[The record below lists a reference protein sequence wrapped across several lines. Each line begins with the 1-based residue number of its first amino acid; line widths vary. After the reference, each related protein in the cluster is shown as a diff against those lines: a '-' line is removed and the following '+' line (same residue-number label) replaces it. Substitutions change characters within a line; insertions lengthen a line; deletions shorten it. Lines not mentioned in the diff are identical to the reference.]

1 MDHLWGEGLQRYGM
15 EKTKRKSPTEMPL
28 PFQLDGE
35 PAREMLTGFAGAP
48 LLIQAFRSL
57 GGPAAVSEHVQVK
70 QRDRG
75 YDEATL
81 VESFLLLNAMGGEC
95 LDDFER
101 LRADEGLAELI
112 GHGIPSPE
120 AARKFLYE
128 FHDEQKMEAAE
139 QQRQAG
145 QAAVIPQES
154 APLEGLSEVN
164 KALIGEIGERC
175 RNQKIA
181 TVDLDATII
190 ESHKRE
196 ALRTYE
202 GERGYQPM
210 LAVWAETELILAD
223 EFRDGNVPPMY
234 APLTI
239 AQRAFAALP
248 ATANE
253 FYFRGDS
260 ACYER
265 KLMRWLNDPEREA
278 GPKGF
283 IGFAISVRIHPQL
296 RTILEQ
302 IPDTEWKPAP
312 AAQDPNETREY
323 SEVPFEP
330 GQPYEGKNQQSLRYL
345 GIRIRRHQGQLF
357 DGTPEVKHFAVVT
370 NMPLPAA
377 KLIPWHREKAGS
389 IERIHDVL
397 KNELAAG
404 VLPCGRFGANAAW
417 FRLAVISHNIITAL
431 KRIALPAKYLAARPK
446 RMRFLF
452 FHLPGRLVQHAR
464 AMWLRVASLA
474 ELIGEMQEAF
484 QALPL
489 RS

>member
-1 MDHLWGEGLQRYGM
+1 MDHLWGERLQRYDM
-15 EKTKRKSPTEMPL
+15 EEMKRKSPTEMPL
-28 PFQLDGE
+28 PFQLDAE

-101 LRADEGLAELI
+101 LRADEGLSELI

-248 ATANE
+248 ATVNE

-312 AAQDPNETREY
+312 AADPNQTHEY

-357 DGTPEVKHFAVVT
+357 DGTAEVKHFAIVT

>member
-1 MDHLWGEGLQRYGM
+1 MDHLWGEPLQRCDM

-28 PFQLDGE
+28 PFQLDAA
-35 PAREMLTGFAGAP
+35 PTPEMLTGFAGAP

-57 GGPAAVSEHVQVK
+57 AGPAAVAEHVQVK
-70 QRDRG
+70 QRERG
-75 YDEATL
+75 YDEATF

-95 LDDFER
+95 LEDFER
-101 LRADEGLAELI
+101 LRADAGLAELI
-112 GHGIPSPE
+112 GHGVPSAE

-128 FHDEQKMEAAE
+128 FHDEEKMEAAE
-139 QQRQAG
+139 RQRQSG
-145 QAAVIPQES
+145 QAAVIPEES
-154 APLEGLSEVN
+154 KPLVGLRKVN
-164 KALIGEIGERC
+164 TALIGQIGDRC
-175 RNQKIA
+175 RDQKIA

-210 LAVWAETELILAD
+210 LAVWAETELILTD
-223 EFRDGNVPPMY
+223 QFRDGNVPAMY
-234 APLTI
+234 DPLTT

-248 ATANE
+248 ASVNE

-260 ACYER
+260 ACYDK
-265 KLMRWLNDPEREA
+265 KLMHWLNDPEREV

-283 IGFAISVRIHPQL
+283 IRFAISVRIHPQL
-296 RTILEQ
+296 RAILEQ
-302 IPDTEWKPAP
+302 IPDSEWQSAP
-312 AAQDPNETREY
+312 AGDPNEIREY
-323 SEVPFEP
+323 AEVPFEP
-330 GQPYEGKNQQSLRYL
+330 WQPYEGKNQQSLRYL
-345 GIRIRRHQGQLF
+345 GIRIQRHQGELF
-357 DGTPEVKHFAVVT
+357 GSSAEVKHFAVVT
-370 NMPLPAA
+370 NMSLAPA
-377 KLIPWHREKAGS
+377 KVIPWHREKAGS

-452 FHLPGRLVQHAR
+452 FHLPGRVVQHAR
-464 AMWLRVASLA
+464 AIWLRIASLPQ
-474 ELIGEMQEAF
+474 LIGEMQEAL
-484 QALPL
+484 QAFPL

>member
-1 MDHLWGEGLQRYGM
+1 
-15 EKTKRKSPTEMPL
+15 
-28 PFQLDGE
+28 
-35 PAREMLTGFAGAP
+35 
-48 LLIQAFRSL
+48 
-57 GGPAAVSEHVQVK
+57 
-70 QRDRG
+70 
-75 YDEATL
+75 
-81 VESFLLLNAMGGEC
+81 
-95 LDDFER
+95 
-101 LRADEGLAELI
+101 
-112 GHGIPSPE
+112 
-120 AARKFLYE
+120 
-128 FHDEQKMEAAE
+128 
-139 QQRQAG
+139 
-145 QAAVIPQES
+145 
-154 APLEGLSEVN
+154 
-164 KALIGEIGERC
+164 
-175 RNQKIA
+175 
-181 TVDLDATII
+181 VDLDATII

-210 LAVWAETELILAD
+210 LGVWAETELILAD

-248 ATANE
+248 ASVNE

-312 AAQDPNETREY
+312 AADPNQTHEY

-357 DGTPEVKHFAVVT
+357 DGTAEVKHFAVVT